1 MVGSGPPFAL
11 GAPIGSTAIT
21 LVILNPASGRGK
33 GKKLRPRVERGL
45 RDAGIEFDLVE
56 TTGPGHAVTLGRDAA
71 AAGVARVLCVG
82 GDGTLHETANGLLQ
96 GPPAA
101 DGATG
106 PALGVIPIGTGNDFA
121 KLLGVFKLPPEA
133 AAARMAG
140 ASERLFD
147 VGRVINEYFT
157 NSLGIGFDAE
167 VVRQADKL
175 PGLRGLA
182 VYVVAVYKTFV
193 IFRAPVLEVVSPAH
207 RETGAMMML
216 ECSIGVS
223 AGGGF
228 YLTPHADPSDGLLDV
243 CLIRKVGLLK
253 FLRYV
258 PLVLSGT
265 HGDIKEVAMFS
276 TESLTIRSPE
286 GPLLL
291 HLDGELRAPEGR
303 EIEVTLAPKRL
314 RVLVGAGGGKKA

>member
-1 MVGSGPPFAL
+1 MPK
-11 GAPIGSTAIT
+11 T
-21 LVILNPASGRGK
+21 LLILNPASGRGL
-33 GKKLRPRVERGL
+33 GKKLRPRIERAL
-45 RDAGIEFDLVE
+45 RDAGFQYDLAE
-56 TTGPGHAVTLGRDAA
+56 TTGPGHAVSLARDAA
-71 AAGVARVLCVG
+71 AAGVERLLCGG
-82 GDGTLHETANGLLQ
+82 GDGTVHEAVNGLLQ
-96 GPPAA
+96 APAA
-101 DGATG
+101 EDGATG

-121 KLLGVFKLPPEA
+121 KLLGVFKLSPEA
-133 AAARMAG
+133 AATRMAG
-140 ASERLFD
+140 AAQRRFD
-147 VGRVINEYFT
+147 VGRVINEYFA

-175 PGLRGLA
+175 TQLRGLA

-193 IFRAPVLEVVSPAH
+193 TFRAPVLEVVSPAH

-228 YLTPHADPSDGLLDV
+228 YLTPQADPADGLLDV

-258 PLVLSGT
+258 PRVLSGKHT
-265 HGDIKEVAMFS
+265 DLKEVAMLR
-276 TESLTIRSPE
+276 TASLTIRSPE

-291 HLDGELRAPEGR
+291 HLDGELRAPEAR
-303 EIEVTLAPKRL
+303 EIEVTLVPKRL
-314 RVLVGAGGGKKA
+314 RVLVGAGGVGSA